1 MNTCS
6 KKCLA
11 LHTAQQV
18 NDQKILIDT
27 GNIFTLPNML
37 DDASYIHMIQ
47 RDTCLYDI
55 SDLQPEDITERIRI
69 KKKQADKR
77 RMKRMRLTAEIQ
89 ARKVKQLRRE
99 LRLAHKKNRMEDGE
113 LGIV

>member
-1 MNTCS
+1 
-6 KKCLA
+6 
-11 LHTAQQV
+11 
-18 NDQKILIDT
+18 
-27 GNIFTLPNML
+27 ML

-55 SDLQPEDITERIRI
+55 SDLQPEDITER
-69 KKKQADKR
+69 
-77 RMKRMRLTAEIQ
+77 MRLTAEIQ

-99 LRLAHKKNRMEDGE
+99 LRLAHKKNRTEDGE